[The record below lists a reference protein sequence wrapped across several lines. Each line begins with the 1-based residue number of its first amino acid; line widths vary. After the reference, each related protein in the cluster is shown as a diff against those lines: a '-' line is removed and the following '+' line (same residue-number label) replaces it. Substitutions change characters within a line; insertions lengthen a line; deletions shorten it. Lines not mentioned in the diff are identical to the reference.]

1 MLGKVTEDIHLTIFQ
16 ISTEEQVLSLFW
28 GTYKYNTDNNAR

>member
-16 ISTEEQVLSLFW
+16 ILTEEQVLLLFW
-28 GTYKYNTDNNAR
+28 GKCKRNTDYNAR